1 MEKFLIYG
9 YNRTSPQ
16 EPGCTG
22 FPGREISCITVDYRT
37 EGVLAVLE
45 VTFFCYSRT
54 ENVCVCI
61 ARDRNERETC
71 SWWSSLLDLTRLLHE
86 IFQINI
92 KFVRGLELASGDPF
106 MREFIQALRFNQV
119 PTLKRIC
126 KEYAYVYGKFKL
138 CNLNSL
144 PTESFKET
152 LLDFPTAPGF
162 LSGCCLSRKFRN
174 MVYHT
179 IFGRQ
184 TQPYRLFLPITEQG
198 GAFSSH
204 LVTFCNPSARKI
216 SLCQDLSICPIGLDK
231 ILVSLR
237 PDLDVVVF
245 YFISWTGRTQSAMK
259 LDKYCFQNE
268 SGHRMIVCI
277 GKLAN
282 EYNITLELMPG
293 QQLYWLNYMFQ
304 DVRGRGCNPLTIK
317 LIYLLLRMV
326 NWRPTSPLS
335 LELVA
340 LKAVCQYRHI
350 VDRTA
355 DMRKYGYRTVGDWSQ
370 DLDHNRLPIVE
381 DKLFDIFQV
390 HGVTITSYPIHNR
403 QNSHI
408 WIGTMPNTNNLFQ
421 LATNF

>member
-1 MEKFLIYG
+1 MEKFWIYG
-9 YNRTSPQ
+9 YNRTNPQ

-71 SWWSSLLDLTRLLHE
+71 SWWSSLLELTRLLHE

-92 KFVRGLELASGDPF
+92 KFMRGLELASGDPF
-106 MREFIQALRFNQV
+106 MREFIQALRCNQV
-119 PTLKRIC
+119 PTLKGIC

-152 LLDFPTAPGF
+152 LLDFPTEPGF

-198 GAFSSH
+198 RGGQPYRLFLPITEQGGGGGGGGGGV
-204 LVTFCNPSARKI
+204 LVT
-216 SLCQDLSICPIGLDK
+216 LGD
-231 ILVSLR
+231 ILQ
-237 PDLDVVVF
+237 PQ
-245 YFISWTGRTQSAMK
+245 RTQNFTLPRFVNLS
-259 LDKYCFQNE
+259 
-268 SGHRMIVCI
+268 HRI
-277 GKLAN
+277 
-282 EYNITLELMPG
+282 
-293 QQLYWLNYMFQ
+293 
-304 DVRGRGCNPLTIK
+304 R
-317 LIYLLLRMV
+317 
-326 NWRPTSPLS
+326 
-335 LELVA
+335 
-340 LKAVCQYRHI
+340 
-350 VDRTA
+350 
-355 DMRKYGYRTVGDWSQ
+355 
-370 DLDHNRLPIVE
+370 
-381 DKLFDIFQV
+381 
-390 HGVTITSYPIHNR
+390 
-403 QNSHI
+403 
-408 WIGTMPNTNNLFQ
+408 
-421 LATNF
+421 